1 MMTLGPVDY
10 RKFGSVYSLAAFD
23 LTTKLRIN
31 YGRERIIPKQKKQ
44 GVKIHRSVKVRMEAD
59 PTMVEGSE
67 GKKYIPRAKWNVEPT
82 WVDWLC
88 SSKISDTMFSYSVM
102 IRITNSKTFN
112 PFFRLLKTLE
122 HFRNLCPVG
131 PPYRVFRLAFL
142 FYWLQCRSRVLF
154 TATSAALPPFRSS
167 EKLLQS
173 CWFDVVHAITWAC
186 MIFPG
191 CPLISRL
198 ASICKR
204 RYHLYM
210 LAGHRTFDQIPLPA
224 RSKHVVHQSRA
235 PTRSRRFY
243 GICMEDL
250 RRPS

>member
-122 HFRNLCPVG
+122 HFRDLCPVG
-131 PPYRVFRLAFL
+131 PPCRVFRLAFL

-154 TATSAALPPFRSS
+154 YRYFCCTTTFSVFGETAPVMLIRRRTCDHMGMHDLP
-167 EKLLQS
+167 
-173 CWFDVVHAITWAC
+173 
-186 MIFPG
+186 G
-191 CPLISRL
+191 
-198 ASICKR
+198 
-204 RYHLYM
+204 
-210 LAGHRTFDQIPLPA
+210 LPA
-224 RSKHVVHQSRA
+224 NFASG
-235 PTRSRRFY
+235 FN
-243 GICMEDL
+243 L
-250 RRPS
+250 